1 VHSVSESQRDEC
13 GSLPFFHMATS
24 LEISDKRNPDQSS
37 APKTISF
44 REKFA
49 KIGPAGPEINV
60 LREIIKKEDKN

>member
-1 VHSVSESQRDEC
+1 M
-13 GSLPFFHMATS
+13 PTS